1 MALNPPFV
9 IPKLEITPN
18 VGSTPEKIFGSQQS
32 CFIDSISLCNT
43 TDDDLF
49 FDIKVLGERE
59 ENNVLVPK
67 EAYHSKKRLLKANET
82 LELELGTLKMPQ
94 SGDLFYAN
102 SDFSGNRFDVL
113 VSYRELTEVPI
124 T

>member
-1 MALNPPFV
+1 MR
-9 IPKLEITPN
+9 I
-18 VGSTPEKIFGSQQS
+18 
-32 CFIDSISLCNT
+32 CC
-43 TDDDLF
+43 LF
-49 FDIKVLGERE
+49 FDVKVLGERE